1 MKPQIYV
8 LLALISP
15 VVAAVSGCDN
25 KQRAVHPDTVATEL
39 VVIAAGEFIMGSD
52 KVDTAGMKER
62 YGFVKPLYLDEHP
75 QHKVQLGAYRI
86 EKLEVTNGQYKKF
99 VTSTGRRE
107 PFGWTQNGYNL
118 VPKRLEATGVEDLR
132 WIATDY
138 FHLDMDT
145 RVMDKPA
152 LLQAMYRSQEAMDKL
167 PVTDVSFHD
176 ASDYCAWVG
185 RRLPTEAEWEKA
197 ARGSDGR
204 EFPWGNDWNPELLNT
219 GDDTDYEEG
228 IAPVGKFEQ
237 SKSPY
242 GVYDMAGNVWEW
254 VDSWYA
260 AYPGSDHQNEQ
271 FGNKFRIIRGGGGGI
286 GHYAISQVF
295 RAAARQYA
303 DPSMAS
309 GDVGFRCAADGA
321 QG

>member
-1 MKPQIYV
+1 MQRSSTRM
-8 LLALISP
+8 LLLGLMSVGAGCGTSQQANIDPRTTATAL
-15 VVAAVSGCDN
+15 VAI
-25 KQRAVHPDTVATEL
+25 P
-39 VVIAAGEFIMGSD
+39 AGEFIMGSD
-52 KVDTAGMKER
+52 KVDDTGMKER

-75 QHKVQLGAYRI
+75 LHKVTLPAFSI
-86 EKLEVTNGQYKKF
+86 ERYEVTNSQYKQF
-99 VTSTGRRE
+99 VQAAHRRE

-118 VPKRLEATGVEDLR
+118 VRKRMEATGVEDLR
-132 WIATDY
+132 WIATEY

-145 RVMDKPA
+145 TAMDQQA
-152 LLQAMYRSQEAMDKL
+152 LLQAMYRKQDSMDKL

-176 ASDYCAWVG
+176 AGDYCTWLG

-197 ARGSDGR
+197 ARGTDGR
-204 EFPWGNDWNPELLNT
+204 EFPWGNDWNPDLLNT

-228 IAPVGKFEQ
+228 IAPVGSFEQ

-242 GVYDMAGNVWEW
+242 NVYDLAGNVWEW
-254 VDSWYA
+254 VDTWYD
-260 AYPGSDHQNEQ
+260 AYPGSEYKNEA
-271 FGNKFRIIRGGGGGI
+271 FGTQHRIIRGGGGGI

-303 DPSMAS
+303 EPSMTS

-321 QG
+321 NP